1 MSPWQDVPLDCIRI
15 TELILAP
22 LLLENTL
29 FSTATHN
36 GGFTRL
42 YAAVLSQVCQRV
54 VYHIHL
60 PLSGP
65 CRLNDE
71 SCFWKQSEKWWCQ
84 TIETAF
90 MLSTACKI
98 WSSQRHIQS
107 WLLMAPTSLHARP
120 VTCSTTVHLESF
132 SECHASSISP
142 AAQHSE
148 HRMHLRL
155 SQPHCMAMVPDCLRF
170 WALFFAKSKFLS
182 MSYAEIMPNSCQV
195 TSRAFCF
202 TAIWV
207 LMTWVLNPI
216 PFEMN
221 IAFFRLLIN
230 IGQQMIST
238 MVPDSQFAS
247 IC

>member
-1 MSPWQDVPLDCIRI
+1 MTGRTSWLHQDHWAHTRAVAPWEHTFLNSNSQW
-15 TELILAP
+15 
-22 LLLENTL
+22 
-29 FSTATHN
+29 
-36 GGFTRL
+36 RL
-42 YAAVLSQVCQRV
+42 YKTLCCGPFAGLPES

-120 VTCSTTVHLESF
+120 VMCSTTVHLESF

-238 MVPDSQFAS
+238 MVPESLFAS